1 MSASIVPPLRAS
13 RSSVEE
19 QLSREGITVVGTN
32 LVDNHGCSKAVSR
45 WVRGKSG
52 DMDRDSR
59 LGDKDEGDPPA
70 QKLLLVYLRYSGGV
84 RLTILGA
91 KKRASSG
98 LIALPPCNHL
108 RAHTPATLDERHT
121 KSPDQAGMDG

>member
-1 MSASIVPPLRAS
+1 MSASMVPPLRAS

-19 QLSREGITVVGTN
+19 QLSRGGITVVGTN

-59 LGDKDEGDPPA
+59 LGDKDEGI
-70 QKLLLVYLRYSGGV
+70 LRRRNYFLS
-84 RLTILGA
+84 TLGTVEGFA
-91 KKRASSG
+91 
-98 LIALPPCNHL
+98 
-108 RAHTPATLDERHT
+108 
-121 KSPDQAGMDG
+121 